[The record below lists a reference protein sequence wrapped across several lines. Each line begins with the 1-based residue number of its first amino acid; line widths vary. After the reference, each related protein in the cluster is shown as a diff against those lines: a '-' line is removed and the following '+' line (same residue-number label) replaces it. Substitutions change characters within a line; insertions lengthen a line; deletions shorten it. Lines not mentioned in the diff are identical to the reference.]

1 MCCIYMPK
9 EKQKKQ
15 TRRYRRGS
23 KKYLYSK
30 KTHKQGGRASRKYIY
45 SGGLNM
51 SDTDQIIDLK
61 NIISKY
67 IATEKSKQSPTS
79 PPSKKYKKNEE
90 DIDKYTTTIAAKDI
104 STLRPED
111 LVVIQRLAINIIDE
125 TSGMSIITKSIQKM
139 QKLINGIVL
148 YFINEIEMTDTT
160 DFILKKR
167 MTNNM
172 PYLDVIRKRDGYET
186 TYDVNEMF
194 ALIKS
199 EMNQA
204 EYPNNL
210 KKSLLKKLTIDSKF
224 GLQTV
229 PPPPPTASPGG
240 VVSP

>member
-1 MCCIYMPK
+1 MPK

-23 KKYLYSK
+23 KKYVYSK

-45 SGGLNM
+45 SGGM
-51 SDTDQIIDLK
+51 DTDQITDLK

-79 PPSKKYKKNEE
+79 PPSKKYEKNEE

-104 STLRPED
+104 SALRPED

-125 TSGMSIITKSIQKM
+125 TSGMSIISKSIQKM

-148 YFINEIEMTDTT
+148 YFINEIEMTDST

-167 MTNNM
+167 ITNNM

-186 TYDVNEMF
+186 TYDVNEML

-199 EMNQA
+199 EMNKD
-204 EYPNNL
+204 EYPSNV

-229 PPPPPTASPGG
+229 PPPTPVTPAPSP
-240 VVSP
+240 VAIVP